1 MEFKTEVEMQSE
13 FIEFLKKQGYPSDTI
28 ETERHI
34 SSKTAKFSSRLDV
47 AIVVGGKIIQ
57 AFELKKDAKT
67 KDIKHTLHQVGMY
80 EEFMDSARVS
90 AEIHIVT
97 YDDGNWWVYSKRK
110 QCWLNAS
117 VLSFDR
123 VANELYIKAYEQI
136 ANKTIFTKLNFNS
149 IKWTCWIFS
158 GTTLL
163 YLIAHITLHAL
174 RHCRILVT
182 DLPLTPEIA
191 TSLIAVVIGV
201 LLPLLLPYIESV
213 KIGGAEFKIF
223 SKELNRII
231 DKRHTDLNF
240 LSIETK

>member
-80 EEFMDSARVS
+80 EEFMDSARVF

-97 YDDGNWWVYSKRK
+97 YDDGNWWVYSKQNNK
-110 QCWLNAS
+110 WQYAKNILNLANAS
-117 VLSFDR
+117 EEYIKKVKSVLYHINYSKLKDLCQIISAFCLIYFLLYICLS
-123 VANELYIKAYEQI
+123 VANSGGNCKYTIPMSWELLALFLGI
-136 ANKTIFTKLNFNS
+136 S
-149 IKWTCWIFS
+149 IV
-158 GTTLL
+158 
-163 YLIAHITLHAL
+163 AM
-174 RHCRILVT
+174 
-182 DLPLTPEIA
+182 
-191 TSLIAVVIGV
+191 
-201 LLPLLLPYIESV
+201 LPLLLPMIKRV
-213 KIGGAEFKIF
+213 KIGNLDLELVELEAHQYQRQN
-223 SKELNRII
+223 SK
-231 DKRHTDLNF
+231 
-240 LSIETK
+240 